1 MRQEYN
7 NKIIK
12 IKNRKYYRSGDI
24 FLKEGGNYYFI
35 NRNDRQIK
43 RKGYRIELEEI
54 DNLIRSKKVEFV
66 YSFQNKKGQIVTLI
80 KNKKKID
87 LNKIIKNKLPNY
99 FMPDIIKYIDLVEY
113 NQNNK
118 VNYIKS

>member
-1 MRQEYN
+1 M
-7 NKIIK
+7 
-12 IKNRKYYRSGDI
+12 SD
-24 FLKEGGNYYFI
+24 NYFFI

-54 DNLIRSKKVEFV
+54 DNLIRLKKVEFV
-66 YSFQNKKGQIVTLI
+66 YSFQNKKGEIITLI

-99 FMPDIIKYIDLVEY
+99 FLPDSIRYIDKVDY

-118 VNYIKS
+118 VDYKKLERSNSF

>member
-1 MRQEYN
+1 M
-7 NKIIK
+7 
-12 IKNRKYYRSGDI
+12 
-24 FLKEGGNYYFI
+24 KEGGNYYFI

-80 KNKKKID
+80 KNKE
-87 LNKIIKNKLPNY
+87 KNRLK
-99 FMPDIIKYIDLVEY
+99 
-113 NQNNK
+113 
-118 VNYIKS
+118 